1 MASVWQYLT
10 LGLGPETFGIDVEH
24 VHEIL
29 DYRPAAALPQAPG
42 SLLGMID
49 VRGQSYPVVDLRVR
63 LGLAPAAP
71 TPATRIILLHVPVRG
86 RPLRVGV
93 VADRVIEVTELD
105 SAEMEA
111 APEVGGRW
119 RSDYIAGIGR
129 RGESFVVV
137 FDLAALL
144 AGEDG
149 ALLAPEMAA

>member
-10 LGLGPETFGIDVEH
+10 LGLGPETFGIEVAH

-29 DYRPAAALPQAPG
+29 DHRPAAALPQAPA
-42 SLLGMID
+42 SLIGMID

-71 TPATRIILLHVPVRG
+71 TPATRIVLLHVPVAG
-86 RPLRVGV
+86 RELRVGL

-105 SAEMEA
+105 GAEMEA
-111 APEVGGRW
+111 APEIGGRW
-119 RSDYIAGIGR
+119 RSEYIAGIGR

-144 AGEDG
+144 AGHDRP
-149 ALLAPEMAA
+149 LLETAVAA